1 MHKVYTR
8 LPAWC
13 VVLLSVLSFHKAD
26 AQWGYFSGSFQNN
39 VNFFIRDEK
48 IGASGLPHYDNL
60 KVGTDNWLNLNYTN
74 EKYQLDIGVRM
85 DFFYNSILRV
95 PTTPYTGVGLGNF
108 FIRKQV
114 KGLTITAGYIYDQIG
129 TGIIFRSYEE
139 RALGIDNAILGAR
152 VEYDVLGKVKL
163 KAFAGAQKLKFSIQK
178 PLVLGFNAEGD
189 FATKSNIIF
198 KPGIGVLNRSMDQD
212 NINSVVATI
221 ESYDTTGRFVPKY
234 NTYAVTAYNTIT
246 KGGFTWY
253 VEGAY
258 KTTEAIRKDQ
268 IRDAK
273 DTLINSAGNCVYTT
287 LNYSQKGLG
296 ITLQFKRTENFY
308 LHTSPNSTEA
318 LFDGMLNFLPPVSR
332 QNSLR
337 LPSRYFAPS
346 LENRELAF
354 GAEVTYSPDRKMTF
368 TAQGSYI
375 RDFIMKKY
383 NPSAE
388 TFFAEGLLEARFKP
402 NRNIEIEVG
411 FQYARYNK
419 FIYRKEGE
427 HDVDSYTPFAE
438 VSYKFNKK
446 MSIRAEVQYQ
456 HVIKDYG
463 QWIYALLEFNVAPRW
478 SVAVSD
484 MWNFDP
490 NPDINPNDNHYY
502 SVFLGFTEGP
512 HRFTIAYVKQ
522 VEGIVCTGGVC
533 RLEPAFSGV
542 KFGINSTF

>member
-1 MHKVYTR
+1 MHQRFTR
-8 LPAWC
+8 VAGYGL
-13 VVLLSVLSFHKAD
+13 VLLLILSSYSAS
-26 AQWGYFSGSFQNN
+26 AQWGYFSGSYQNN
-39 VNFFIRDEK
+39 VNFFIRDKK
-48 IGASGLPHYDNL
+48 IGAYNLPHYDNL

-108 FIRKQV
+108 FIRKKV
-114 KGLTITAGYIYDQIG
+114 KDLTITAGYLYDQIG

-152 VEYDVLGKVKL
+152 LEYDVKGMLKL
-163 KAFAGAQKLKFSIQK
+163 KAFSGAQKLKFSIQK
-178 PLVLGFNAEGD
+178 PLILGFNAEGD
-189 FATKSNIIF
+189 FATKKNVIF

-221 ESYDTTGRFVPKY
+221 ESYDTAGRFVPKY
-234 NTYAVTAYNTIT
+234 NTYAVTAYNTISG
-246 KGGFTWY
+246 GGFTWY

-258 KTTEAIRKDQ
+258 KTTEAIKKDQ

-308 LHTSPNSTEA
+308 LHTSPNPTEA

-354 GAEVTYSPDRKMTF
+354 GAEVTYSPSRKMTF

-383 NPSAE
+383 NPTNE
-388 TFFAEGLLEARFKP
+388 TFFAEALLEARFKP
-402 NRNIEIEVG
+402 NRNLEIEVG
-411 FQYARYNK
+411 FQFAEYNK

-427 HDVDSYTPFAE
+427 HDVRAYTPFAE

-456 HVIKDYG
+456 HVKKDYG
-463 QWIYALLEFNVAPRW
+463 QWIYGLLEFNVAPRW

-490 NPDINPNDNHYY
+490 NPDINPYDNHYY

-542 KFGINSTF
+542 KFGVNSTF

>member
-1 MHKVYTR
+1 MHQSFTR
-8 LPAWC
+8 VAGYGL
-13 VVLLSVLSFHKAD
+13 VLLLIFSSYSAS
-26 AQWGYFSGSFQNN
+26 AQWGYFSGSYQNN
-39 VNFFIRDEK
+39 VNFFIRDKK
-48 IGASGLPHYDNL
+48 IGAYNLPHYDNL

-108 FIRKQV
+108 FIRK
-114 KGLTITAGYIYDQIG
+114 KIKDLTITVGYLYDQIG

-152 VEYDVLGKVKL
+152 LEYDVKGMLKL

-178 PLVLGFNAEGD
+178 PLILGFNAEGD
-189 FATKSNIIF
+189 FATKNNIIF
-198 KPGIGVLNRSMDQD
+198 KPGIGVINRSMDQD

-221 ESYDTTGRFVPKY
+221 ESYDTAGRFVPKY
-234 NTYAVTAYNTIT
+234 NTYAVTAYNTISG
-246 KGGFTWY
+246 GGFTWY

-258 KTTEAIRKDQ
+258 KTTEAIKKDQ

-273 DTLINSAGNCVYTT
+273 DTLINSAGNCVYST

-296 ITLQFKRTENFY
+296 VTLQFKRTENFY
-308 LHTSPNSTEA
+308 LHTSPNPTEA

-354 GAEVTYSPDRKMTF
+354 GAEITYSPSRKMTF

-375 RDFIMKKY
+375 RDFILKKY
-383 NPSAE
+383 NPSNE
-388 TFFAEGLLEARFKP
+388 TFFAEALLEARFKP
-402 NRNIEIEVG
+402 NRNLEIEVG
-411 FQYARYNK
+411 FQFAEYNK

-427 HDVDSYTPFAE
+427 HDVRAYTPFAE

-456 HVIKDYG
+456 HVKKDYG
-463 QWIYALLEFNVAPRW
+463 QWIYGLLEFNVAPRW

-490 NPDINPNDNHYY
+490 NPDINPYDNHYY

-542 KFGINSTF
+542 KFGVNSTF

>member
-1 MHKVYTR
+1 MHKFYNYAVG
-8 LPAWC
+8 L
-13 VVLLSVLSFHKAD
+13 VLTLFIFCSEAN

-39 VNFFIRDEK
+39 VNFFIRDKK
-48 IGASGLPHYDNL
+48 IGAANLPHYDNL

-108 FIRKQV
+108 FIRKRV
-114 KGLTITAGYIYDQIG
+114 KDFTITAGYLYDQIG

-139 RALGIDNAILGAR
+139 RALGIDNAILGVRA
-152 VEYDVLGKVKL
+152 EYDIKGKVKL
-163 KAFAGAQKLKFSIQK
+163 KAFGGAQKLKFTIQK
-178 PLVLGFNAEGD
+178 SLILGFNAEGD
-189 FATKSNIIF
+189 FATKDNKVIF
-198 KPGIGVLNRSMDQD
+198 KPGFGIVNRSMDQD
-212 NINSVVATI
+212 NINRVVATI
-221 ESYDTTGRFVPKY
+221 EGYDTTGRFVPKY
-234 NTYAVTAYNTIT
+234 NTYAATVYNTLSG
-246 KGGFTWY
+246 GGFTWY

-258 KTTEAIRKDQ
+258 KTTEAIKKDQ

-273 DTLINSAGNCVYTT
+273 DSLINSSGNCVYTT

-308 LHTSPNSTEA
+308 LHTSPNPTEA
-318 LFDGMLNFLPPVSR
+318 LFDGLLSFLPPVSR

-354 GAEVTYSPDRKMTF
+354 GAEVTYSPSRKMTF

-383 NPSAE
+383 NPS
-388 TFFAEGLLEARFKP
+388 TDVFFAEGLLEARFKP
-402 NRNIEIEVG
+402 NRNLEIEVG
-411 FQYARYNK
+411 FQFARYNK

-427 HDVDSYTPFAE
+427 HDVDAYTPFFE
-438 VSYKFNKK
+438 LSYKFNKK
-446 MSIRAEVQYQ
+446 MSIRTEIQYQ
-456 HVIKDYG
+456 HVKKDYG
-463 QWIYALLEFNVAPRW
+463 QWIYGLLEFNVAPRW

-490 NPDINPNDNHYY
+490 NPDINPYDNHYY
-502 SVFLGFTEGP
+502 SVFLGFTEGA
-512 HRFTIAYVKQ
+512 HRFTLAYVKQ

-542 KFGINSTF
+542 KFGISSTF

>member
-1 MHKVYTR
+1 MHQSFTR
-8 LPAWC
+8 VAGYGL
-13 VVLLSVLSFHKAD
+13 VLLLIFSSYSAS
-26 AQWGYFSGSFQNN
+26 AQWGYFSGSYQNN
-39 VNFFIRDEK
+39 VNFFIRDKK
-48 IGASGLPHYDNL
+48 IGAYNLPHYDNL

-108 FIRKQV
+108 FIRK
-114 KGLTITAGYIYDQIG
+114 KIKDLTITVGYLYDQIG

-152 VEYDVLGKVKL
+152 LEYDVKGMLKL

-178 PLVLGFNAEGD
+178 PLILGFNAEGD
-189 FATKSNIIF
+189 FATKNNIIF
-198 KPGIGVLNRSMDQD
+198 KPGIGVINRSMDQD

-221 ESYDTTGRFVPKY
+221 ESYDTAGRFVPKY
-234 NTYAVTAYNTIT
+234 NTYAVTAYNTISG
-246 KGGFTWY
+246 GGFTWY

-258 KTTEAIRKDQ
+258 KTTEAIKKDQ

-273 DTLINSAGNCVYTT
+273 DTLINSAGNCVYST

-308 LHTSPNSTEA
+308 LHTSPNPTEA

-354 GAEVTYSPDRKMTF
+354 GAEITYSPSRKMTF

-375 RDFIMKKY
+375 RDFILKKY
-383 NPSAE
+383 NPSNE
-388 TFFAEGLLEARFKP
+388 TFFAEALLEARFKP
-402 NRNIEIEVG
+402 NRNLEIEVG
-411 FQYARYNK
+411 FQFAEYNK

-427 HDVDSYTPFAE
+427 HDVRAYTPFAE

-456 HVIKDYG
+456 HVKKDYG
-463 QWIYALLEFNVAPRW
+463 QWIYGLLEFNVAPRW

-490 NPDINPNDNHYY
+490 NPDINPYDNHYY

-542 KFGINSTF
+542 KFGVNSTF

>member
-1 MHKVYTR
+1 MHQSFTR
-8 LPAWC
+8 VAGYGL
-13 VVLLSVLSFHKAD
+13 VLLLIFSSYSAS
-26 AQWGYFSGSFQNN
+26 AQWGYFSGSYQNN
-39 VNFFIRDEK
+39 VNFFIRDKK
-48 IGASGLPHYDNL
+48 IGAYNLPHYDNL

-108 FIRKQV
+108 FIRK
-114 KGLTITAGYIYDQIG
+114 KIKDLTITVGYLYDQIG

-152 VEYDVLGKVKL
+152 LEYDVKGMLKL

-178 PLVLGFNAEGD
+178 PLILGFNAEGD
-189 FATKSNIIF
+189 FATKNNIIF
-198 KPGIGVLNRSMDQD
+198 NPGIGVINRSMDQD

-221 ESYDTTGRFVPKY
+221 ESYDTAGRFVPKY
-234 NTYAVTAYNTIT
+234 NTYAVTAYNTISG
-246 KGGFTWY
+246 GGFTWY

-258 KTTEAIRKDQ
+258 KTTEAIKKDQ

-273 DTLINSAGNCVYTT
+273 DTLINSAGNCVYST

-308 LHTSPNSTEA
+308 LHTSPNPTEA

-354 GAEVTYSPDRKMTF
+354 GAEITYSPSRKMTF

-375 RDFIMKKY
+375 RDFILKKY
-383 NPSAE
+383 NPSNE
-388 TFFAEGLLEARFKP
+388 TFFAEALLEARFKP
-402 NRNIEIEVG
+402 NRNLEIEVG
-411 FQYARYNK
+411 FQFAEYNK

-427 HDVDSYTPFAE
+427 HDVRAYTPFAE
-438 VSYKFNKK
+438 ISYKFNKK

-456 HVIKDYG
+456 HVKKDYG
-463 QWIYALLEFNVAPRW
+463 QWIYGLLEFNVAPRW

-490 NPDINPNDNHYY
+490 NPDINPYDNHYY

-542 KFGINSTF
+542 KFGVNSTF

>member
-1 MHKVYTR
+1 MHQRFTR
-8 LPAWC
+8 VAGYGL
-13 VVLLSVLSFHKAD
+13 VLLLILSSYSAS
-26 AQWGYFSGSFQNN
+26 AQWGYFSGSYQNN
-39 VNFFIRDEK
+39 VNFFIRDKK
-48 IGASGLPHYDNL
+48 IGAYNLPHYDNL

-108 FIRKQV
+108 FIRK
-114 KGLTITAGYIYDQIG
+114 KIKDLTITAGYLYDQIG

-152 VEYDVLGKVKL
+152 LEYDVKGMLKL

-178 PLVLGFNAEGD
+178 PLILGFNAEGD
-189 FATKSNIIF
+189 FATKKNVIF

-221 ESYDTTGRFVPKY
+221 ESYDTAGRFVPKY
-234 NTYAVTAYNTIT
+234 NTYAVTAYNTISG
-246 KGGFTWY
+246 GGFTWY

-258 KTTEAIRKDQ
+258 KTTEAIKKDQ

-273 DTLINSAGNCVYTT
+273 DTLINSDGNCVYST

-308 LHTSPNSTEA
+308 LHTSPNPTEA

-354 GAEVTYSPDRKMTF
+354 GAEVTYSPSRKMTF

-383 NPSAE
+383 NPTNE
-388 TFFAEGLLEARFKP
+388 TFFAEALLEARFKP
-402 NRNIEIEVG
+402 NRNLEIEVG
-411 FQYARYNK
+411 FQFAEYNK

-427 HDVDSYTPFAE
+427 HDVRAYTPFAE

-446 MSIRAEVQYQ
+446 KSIRAEVQYQ
-456 HVIKDYG
+456 HVKKDYG
-463 QWIYALLEFNVAPRW
+463 QWIYGLLEFNVAPRW

-490 NPDINPNDNHYY
+490 NPDINPYDNHYY

-542 KFGINSTF
+542 KFGVNSTF